1 MHRLGI
7 SSIAELVEVVIV
19 YMVLMSG
26 YIILLY
32 YMTYNSL
39 FLFVYYVVSVLYWSW
54 LLWVRWRRNL

>member
-39 FLFVYYVVSVLYWSW
+39 FLFVYYVVSVLY
-54 LLWVRWRRNL
+54 